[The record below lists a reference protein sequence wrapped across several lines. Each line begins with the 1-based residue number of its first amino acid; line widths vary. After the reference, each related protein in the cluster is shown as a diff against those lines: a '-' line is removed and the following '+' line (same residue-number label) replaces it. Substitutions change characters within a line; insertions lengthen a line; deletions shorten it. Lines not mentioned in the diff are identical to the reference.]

1 MKSYILIALFIE
13 SLVFCVYA
21 QTPPQWMNDPYS
33 ECSQVRELCAVGE
46 ATGLMSAELAAR
58 SSMARI
64 FESQVSSTTQSQMEA
79 NSSGV
84 ESSSSETFAQ
94 KLKVSTDYL
103 LRGAYLKKS
112 YTSDESVFALL
123 ALDKK
128 TLAND
133 LKEQMKA
140 IDETNLEAYKLKR
153 RSMLSLIEA
162 SLEQRAQ
169 YHRTYQFLTDSKYPA
184 AFDEAMLLRWREDLR
199 KKNTAVLVK
208 FDQNVDPALKH
219 LFLTQLMSQEYR
231 VVDRDVRPYQWVL
244 NVGTTTSKLHLNVKG
259 FERYEFSLEVSA
271 INDDGQ
277 KVGHLQVKNTQNGRS
292 LKQAFENAVPYFKDM
307 LVEDFNKLNMNE

>member
-13 SLVFCVYA
+13 SLMFCVYA

-84 ESSSSETFAQ
+84 ETSTTETFAQ
-94 KLKVSTDYL
+94 NLEVSTDYL

-169 YHRTYQFLTDSKYPA
+169 YHRTYHFLTDSKYPA
-184 AFDEAMLLRWREDLR
+184 AFDEAMLIRWREDLR

-208 FDQNVDPALKH
+208 FDQNVEPALKH

-231 VVDRDVRPYQWVL
+231 VVERDVRPYQWVL
-244 NVGTTTSKLHLNVKG
+244 NVGTTTSKLHLNVRG

-271 INDDGQ
+271 IDDDGQ
-277 KVGHLQVKNTQNGRS
+277 KVGYLQVKNTQTGRG

-307 LVEDFNKLNMNE
+307 LVEDFNRLNMNE